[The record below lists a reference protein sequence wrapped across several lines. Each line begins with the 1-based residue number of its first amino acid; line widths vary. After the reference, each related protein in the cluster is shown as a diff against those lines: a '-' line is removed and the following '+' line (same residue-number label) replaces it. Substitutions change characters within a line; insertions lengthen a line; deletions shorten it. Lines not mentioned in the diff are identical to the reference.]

1 MKRPDSKNR
10 SGKKQSLRDKYSKK
24 KTKFDPKSA
33 IKKHKLTH
41 QETYK
46 VHTPQKM
53 SIRTKEGNVDI
64 LLIPATWKTVF
75 IYALINA
82 ILVFFVRI
90 ICFDIFGK
98 PSKSFITPSNE
109 VLYKK

>member
-1 MKRPDSKNR
+1 MTKFTSKNH
-10 SGKKQSLRDKYSKK
+10 SGKKQSLREKYSKK

-41 QETYK
+41 KESYK
-46 VHTPQKM
+46 INTPQKM
-53 SIRTKEGNVDI
+53 SIRTKEGNVEVE
-64 LLIPATWKTVF
+64 LIPATWKTVF

-82 ILVFFVRI
+82 ILIFFVRI
-90 ICFDIFGK
+90 IWFDFFGK

-109 VLYKK
+109 ASFRE